1 VHPAGLGV
9 QVPPPSAL
17 PHEPGGSK
25 AQNCPGAHGTPAL
38 PPQNAPPPP
47 WPVLVAA
54 VAVAALDPLDP
65 LDPPAPEADAPL
77 FAEVSTEPLQAPITA
92 EMPSNTAL
100 PT

>member
-1 VHPAGLGV
+1 
-9 QVPPPSAL
+9 
-17 PHEPGGSK
+17 
-25 AQNCPGAHGTPAL
+25 
-38 PPQNAPPPP
+38 
-47 WPVLVAA
+47 VLVAA